1 MGDTVASAQ
10 HSTNIHIALDRL
22 AELTGAQPHITTDAS
37 GLTISADVDDRLTAN
52 WQSLVD
58 VLELGSSYGM
68 TTTATSSRVWLRFA
82 PGDQPSP

>member
-10 HSTNIHIALDRL
+10 HSTNVHIALDQL

-37 GLTISADVDDRLTAN
+37 GLTISADVNDRVTAN